1 MSQSQQMR
9 YKKMKSTREQTI
21 LRIIKRPTQEALLGL
36 IRNEEYHN
44 DIKRLAGEVRD
55 RSYGHRVYLRGL
67 IEISSYCK
75 NNCYYCGIRSA
86 NANAL
91 RYRLNREQILGCCR
105 TGASLGFSTF
115 VLQGGEDP
123 WYTDER
129 LCGIIRSI
137 KAEYPGCAVTLS
149 LGERSG
155 ESYRL
160 LYEAGADRYL
170 LRHETA
176 TPAHYARLHPPALS
190 LRNRMQCLT
199 SLKEIGYQTGAGFM
213 VGSPCQSLEHLA
225 ADLKYISELAPQM
238 VGIGPFLP
246 HHESPFADF
255 ASDPSMATEVQDPL
269 NMTILMVALTRL
281 LLPYALIPATTALAT
296 LSPQGR
302 EKALDAGANVIMPN
316 LSPEDVRGAYLLYD
330 NKASFGT
337 EAAESLEKNRQALE
351 KSGYIMDMSRG
362 DYKQNDIE
370 ACLKPE

>member
-1 MSQSQQMR
+1 MR
-9 YKKMKSTREQTI
+9 STREQTI
-21 LRIIKRPTQEALLGL
+21 QRIVQMPTREALLGL
-36 IRNEEYHN
+36 IRDEEYHDN
-44 DIKRLAGEVRD
+44 IKRLAGETRD
-55 RSYGHRVYLRGL
+55 RIYGHRVYLRGL

-86 NANAL
+86 NRNAL
-91 RYRLNREQILGCCR
+91 RYRLTPEQILDCCR

-123 WYTDER
+123 WYTDRR
-129 LCGIIRSI
+129 LCEIIRSI
-137 KAEYPGCAVTLS
+137 KAEHPGCAVTLS
-149 LGERSG
+149 LGERSR

-176 TPAHYARLHPPALS
+176 TPEHYARLHPPELS
-190 LRNRMQCLT
+190 LEHRMRCLAA
-199 SLKEIGYQTGAGFM
+199 LKEIGFQTGAGFM
-213 VGSPCQSLEHLA
+213 VGSPCQTLEHLA
-225 ADLKYISELAPQM
+225 ADLIYLTELNPQM

-269 NMTILMVALTRL
+269 SMTVLMVALARL
-281 LLPYALIPATTALAT
+281 LLPHALIPATTALAT
-296 LSPQGR
+296 LSPEGR

-337 EAAESLEKNRQALE
+337 EAAESLEKNRLALE

-362 DYKQNDIE
+362 DYIS
-370 ACLKPE
+370 